1 MKKEMEQVLQET
13 IKVEHSISL
22 KGVKLPKINFE
33 EIVIFQNRSKTISQ
47 RLPKN
52 QNQKI
57 RDLPKITH

>member
-13 IKVEHSISL
+13 IKVEHSKSL
-22 KGVKLPKINFE
+22 KGVKLPKINFQ
-33 EIVIFQNRSKTISQ
+33 EIVTFQNREQDHFT

-57 RDLPKITH
+57 GDLPKITH